1 MEWPL
6 LLNFLHP
13 PPTLVNIID
22 SSQES
27 HLLRTMCM
35 GYYVLCESSISYS
48 FVYRDENLAKINKRI
63 SDYKVAVRNPPRTG
77 KKLLVL
83 DVDYTIFGMKL
94 HEASYVLFK
103 VRCIDRHVK

>member
-1 MEWPL
+1 MEWPF
-6 LLNFLHP
+6 LLNFLHQP
-13 PPTLVNIID
+13 RTLVNIID

-27 HLLRTMCM
+27 HLSHTMCI

-63 SDYKVAVRNPPRTG
+63 SDYKVAVHNPPRAG

-83 DVDYTIFGMKL
+83 DVDYTIFGMQL
-94 HEASYVLFK
+94 HGASYVLFK
-103 VRCIDRHVK
+103 VKCIDRRVK